1 MNSSVWQFT
10 PYTVPQLLIGSLCLW
25 VAYVSWRR
33 RVFAGALPFSLLM
46 GSVACWTLLNTLEK
60 SLVHSEARW
69 YVATFIYAFIFATPA
84 TWLLFGMRFSR
95 REALFPARILSL
107 LWIEPVLMYVLAWT
121 DPLHGLFR
129 SHFEVAIQH
138 AIAVEVVRHGPAFYF
153 NLLYSYLL
161 FLIGGILVVDGLRNR
176 PGRNLAHIAVV
187 LAGMLVPVVG
197 NMAFLLR
204 LQSSPYVDLT
214 PIYFAVTGFSA
225 AWMLFEIRI
234 FNVLPIARDFVFDC
248 MRDGIIVLDERSRI
262 LDINAAARGL
272 LPNPSTTLEHRLLAD
287 VWPQFGPYL
296 PRLAELKGSSPRAG
310 GEMMFS
316 VAGEERYFDVH
327 IVPMLD
333 DGNPVGML
341 VRLGDVTDRHR
352 AEEERRHLEKSLRH
366 TQKLESLGMLAGGIA
381 HDFNNLL
388 AIILGNAELARL
400 EMEDDSRATS
410 SLQNIVTA
418 AERAAGL
425 ANQMLAYSGRGRFV
439 VSKLYVSPLIEGMRE
454 LLQSAVPKPI
464 ELEMDLAPN
473 VPPILGDVS
482 QLRQLLLNLVTNAA
496 EAIGNRS
503 GTVCLR
509 TRLADV
515 KESDIAASI
524 FAAGLTPGKH
534 LLIQVTDTGIGID
547 EAILPRIFEPFY
559 STKFTGRGLGLAVVL
574 GIVRGHGGAILIDS
588 QRGVGT
594 DFRVLLPLL
603 GTDHPAKEP
612 SDSPV
617 PASATRTIQGTV
629 LVVDDEPDVRNVAR
643 RILEKNGYEVMVA
656 EDGSHAIAA
665 FNANFGRID
674 AVLLDLTMPVM
685 TGDQVLEQMRAVD
698 PDVTVILTSGYE
710 EDAVFQR
717 LRGQEP
723 AGFLRKPYRV
733 SDLAAK
739 VREVIMKAAAAKPNL
754 IPAIEET
761 SRTGEDPQGVGST

>member
-1 MNSSVWQFT
+1 
-10 PYTVPQLLIGSLCLW
+10 
-25 VAYVSWRR
+25 
-33 RVFAGALPFSLLM
+33 
-46 GSVACWTLLNTLEK
+46 
-60 SLVHSEARW
+60 
-69 YVATFIYAFIFATPA
+69 
-84 TWLLFGMRFSR
+84 
-95 REALFPARILSL
+95 
-107 LWIEPVLMYVLAWT
+107 
-121 DPLHGLFR
+121 
-129 SHFEVAIQH
+129 
-138 AIAVEVVRHGPAFYF
+138 
-153 NLLYSYLL
+153 
-161 FLIGGILVVDGLRNR
+161 
-176 PGRNLAHIAVV
+176 
-187 LAGMLVPVVG
+187 
-197 NMAFLLR
+197 
-204 LQSSPYVDLT
+204 
-214 PIYFAVTGFSA
+214 
-225 AWMLFEIRI
+225 
-234 FNVLPIARDFVFDC
+234 
-248 MRDGIIVLDERSRI
+248 
-262 LDINAAARGL
+262 
-272 LPNPSTTLEHRLLAD
+272 
-287 VWPQFGPYL
+287 
-296 PRLAELKGSSPRAG
+296 
-310 GEMMFS
+310 
-316 VAGEERYFDVH
+316 
-327 IVPMLD
+327 
-333 DGNPVGML
+333 
-341 VRLGDVTDRHR
+341 
-352 AEEERRHLEKSLRH
+352 
-366 TQKLESLGMLAGGIA
+366 
-381 HDFNNLL
+381 
-388 AIILGNAELARL
+388 
-400 EMEDDSRATS
+400 
-410 SLQNIVTA
+410 
-418 AERAAGL
+418 
-425 ANQMLAYSGRGRFV
+425 
-439 VSKLYVSPLIEGMRE
+439 MRE

-464 ELEMDLAPN
+464 EMEIDLAPN
-473 VPPILGDVS
+473 VPPILGDVN

-509 TRLADV
+509 TRLAEV

-603 GTDHPAKEP
+603 GTEHPEKEP

-617 PASATRTIQGTV
+617 PASATKTIQGTV

-739 VREVIMKAAAAKPNL
+739 VREVILKAAAAKPNL

-761 SRTGEDPQGVGST
+761 SHIGEDPQGVGST